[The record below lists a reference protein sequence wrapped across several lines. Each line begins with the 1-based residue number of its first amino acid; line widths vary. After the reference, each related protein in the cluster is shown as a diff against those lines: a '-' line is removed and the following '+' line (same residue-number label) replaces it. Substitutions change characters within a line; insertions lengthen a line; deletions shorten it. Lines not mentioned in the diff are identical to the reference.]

1 MTNCE
6 MLPMADPSFEPG
18 PPSEDS
24 IELARVVDRGIRESQ
39 LIDLDKLNIS
49 KVVETTCVSGD
60 YNSFKNELD
69 RTISILDNTINE
81 YRVVDQKNIVNL
93 LSKAKE
99 INQYS
104 SQKRMD
110 ESLYYLKEAINNSSL
125 KPDLESL
132 HTLIESC
139 LNAIAGKNK
148 NDFKKDTYIVFYQAL
163 NVAYSMNEDNS
174 KVEVEEAYKNLLVA
188 FNNLEEI
195 K

>member
-1 MTNCE
+1 
-6 MLPMADPSFEPG
+6 MLLMANPVITFNV
-18 PPSEDS
+18 
-24 IELARVVDRGIRESQ
+24 I
-39 LIDLDKLNIS
+39 
-49 KVVETTCVSGD
+49 
-60 YNSFKNELD
+60 
-69 RTISILDNTINE
+69 
-81 YRVVDQKNIVNL
+81 NL

-110 ESLYYLKEAINNSSL
+110 ESLYNLKEAINNSSL

-132 HTLIESC
+132 YTLTESC

-174 KVEVEEAYKNLLVA
+174 KVEVEEAYKNLLIA

>member
-1 MTNCE
+1 M
-6 MLPMADPSFEPG
+6 
-18 PPSEDS
+18 
-24 IELARVVDRGIRESQ
+24 
-39 LIDLDKLNIS
+39 
-49 KVVETTCVSGD
+49 
-60 YNSFKNELD
+60 
-69 RTISILDNTINE
+69 
-81 YRVVDQKNIVNL
+81 
-93 LSKAKE
+93 SKAKE

>member
-1 MTNCE
+1 MKNLFT
-6 MLPMADPSFEPG
+6 
-18 PPSEDS
+18 SECVRKGHPDK
-24 IELARVVDRGIRESQ
+24 IC
-39 LIDLDKLNIS
+39 DLLSDA
-49 KVVETTCVSGD
+49 
-60 YNSFKNELD
+60 
-69 RTISILDNTINE
+69 ILD
-81 YRVVDQKNIVNL
+81 
-93 LSKAKE
+93 A
-99 INQYS
+99 
-104 SQKRMD
+104 
-110 ESLYYLKEAINNSSL
+110 YLKEDKDSRVAVEVMAYKEGIFISGEVTSKG